1 VNRLTS
7 QLAVLLFGSGACA
20 LVYQVAW
27 FREFR
32 LVFGA
37 STAATGAVL
46 ALFVA
51 GLGAGGLWLGQRAD
65 RHARPVR
72 LYALLEL
79 GIAASAALTPMLL
92 FVTRRAYV
100 GLGGTPVLGLFAGT
114 LLRLVL
120 SALVLAVP
128 TFLMGGTLP
137 AVARAVQAHDDLG
150 RRRIGWLY
158 GVNTLGA
165 VTGCVAANFFLL
177 ETLGTRRT
185 LLGACAVNALVALV
199 AWWLS
204 RGAVVANAAIAPPAL
219 SGRTAGD
226 DSSAS
231 RARTAGA
238 DSEPIAR
245 FVVFAAAAAGFAFFV
260 MEIVWYR
267 MLGPLLGGTVFTFG
281 LILAVAL
288 LGVGLG
294 GAFYGVLEKGRRPSL
309 ASFAVTSVLEALCM
323 AVPYALGDRVATLAL
338 GLRSLEILGFPGLAL
353 GWSLVAM
360 LVVLPAACVAGAQ
373 FPMLIALL
381 GEGAHGVGRQTGL
394 AYAANTAGGIVG
406 SLLGGFVLLPTVGA
420 LGCWRGVVAL
430 LVVLGLAAAALAART
445 GKIGGRLAVATGLAS
460 IALLLLRATGP
471 TALFRHSPIGVGRV
485 PTETTSSPNGW
496 RSWIEAEQRGILWEA
511 DGVESAVALSNRA
524 GLAFVVNGKVDGH
537 IRADAPTQVMS
548 GMVGAILH
556 PNPKN
561 ALVIGLG
568 TGSSAGWLGAIPEL
582 SRVDVV
588 ELEPAIL
595 RVAKDCAV
603 VNHDVLDNPKV
614 HIAIGDAREVLLA
627 TRAKYDLIFS
637 EPSNPYRAGIASLFT
652 VEYYRSVLDRLEQG
666 GLFLQWVQAYD
677 VDSTTVKKIYAT
689 LGAVFPAVETWEL
702 GANDLLLVGS
712 REPLALDAAT
722 LRAKVARE
730 PYKTALATS
739 WRAIDLEGFLAHFV
753 AGPAMTR
760 AIADDEPELNT
771 DDRTLVE
778 FAFARSAN
786 HRGGFDSVEVMAT
799 ARARGEARPDV
810 RGEVA
815 WDRVD
820 DGRITFRT
828 SEAESG
834 PPPPNLRPA
843 QRARAAAQ
851 AQYLAGQWAS
861 VVEIWQ
867 AQGREPTDPTELA
880 VVAEAMAEQGDEG
893 ALRYAEALRELEPAE
908 ADAIAARLLARQGKL
923 GDAMSAL
930 EAAFARHR
938 TDPWPMPVIMRHAVE
953 LAADLATRDAALA
966 ARAYAALRQPFAGDL
981 QQEMRTDAMLV
992 AAGQLPLETA
1002 CVEALSGLEPHV
1014 PWRLSVLS
1022 WRSRCYEA
1030 HKPIWAAR
1038 AARDVDQYLRGE
1050 ATPFG
1055 VGLTNVEL
1063 R

>member
-1 VNRLTS
+1 VNRLATK
-7 QLAVLLFGSGACA
+7 LALLLFGSGACA

-46 ALFVA
+46 AFFVA
-51 GLGAGGLWLGQRAD
+51 GLGAGSLWLGRRAD
-65 RHARPVR
+65 RHLNPVR
-72 LYALLEL
+72 LYAWLEL
-79 GIAASAALTPMLL
+79 GIALSAVLTPALL
-92 FVTRRAYV
+92 WITRRAYIA
-100 GLGGTPVLGLFAGT
+100 LGGTPVLGLFGGT

-137 AVARAVQAHDDLG
+137 AVARAVESDDDLG

-158 GVNTLGA
+158 GLNTLGA
-165 VTGCVAANFFLL
+165 VVGSLAANFWLL

-185 LLGACAVNALVALV
+185 LLSACAVNALVAGAAGWLARSAGRRPQSAASGTQGISPSVSAPV
-199 AWWLS
+199 A
-204 RGAVVANAAIAPPAL
+204 RFTVVAAA
-219 SGRTAGD
+219 
-226 DSSAS
+226 
-231 RARTAGA
+231 
-238 DSEPIAR
+238 
-245 FVVFAAAAAGFAFFV
+245 VAGFAFFV

-288 LGVGLG
+288 FGVGLG

-309 ASFAVTSVLEALCM
+309 ASFAITSVLEALCM
-323 AVPYALGDRVATLAL
+323 AIPYALGDRVATIALA
-338 GLRSLEILGFPGLAL
+338 LRSLEILGFSGLAV
-353 GWSLVAM
+353 GWALVAM
-360 LVVLPAACVAGAQ
+360 LVVLPAACVAGVQ

-381 GEGAHGVGRQTGL
+381 GTGSADVGRQTGL
-394 AYAANTAGGIVG
+394 AYAANTVGGIAG

-430 LVVLGLAAAALAART
+430 LIVLGVAAAAMAARREPLN
-445 GKIGGRLAVATGLAS
+445 GRLFAAALLAS
-460 IALLLLRATGP
+460 CALLLLRATGP
-471 TALFRHSPIGVGRV
+471 TALFRHSPIGVGRT
-485 PTETTSSPNGW
+485 PAEMTASPNAW
-496 RSWIEAEQRGILWEA
+496 RSWVNAERRGIKWEA
-511 DGVESAVALSNRA
+511 DGVESAVAMSNRA

-556 PNPKN
+556 PAPKS

-582 SRVDVV
+582 AEVDVV

-595 RVAKDCAV
+595 RVARDCAI
-603 VNHDVLDNPKV
+603 VNRDVMDNPKV
-614 HIAIGDAREVLLA
+614 HVVIGDAREVLLT
-627 TRAKYDLIFS
+627 TRSKYDLVFS

-652 VEYYRSVLDRLEQG
+652 VEYYRSVLDRLEKG

-677 VDSTTVKKIYAT
+677 VDSRTVKKIYAT
-689 LGAVFPAVETWEL
+689 LGAVFPSVETWEL

-712 REPLALDAAT
+712 REPLVYDASA
-722 LRAKVARE
+722 LRAKVERE
-730 PYKTALATS
+730 PYKSALAS
-739 WRAIDLEGFLAHFV
+739 AWRAIDLEGFLAHFV
-753 AGPAMTR
+753 AGPGLAR
-760 AIADDEPELNT
+760 AIVDDESTLNT
-771 DDRTLVE
+771 DDRSVVE

-786 HRGGFDSVEVMAT
+786 HRGGFDSVEVVAT
-799 ARARGEARPDV
+799 ARARDEARPEV
-810 RGEVA
+810 RGDVA

-820 DGRITFRT
+820 DERITFRT

-834 PPPPNLRPA
+834 PPPPHLRPA
-843 QRARAAAQ
+843 QRVRAAAL
-851 AQYLAGQWAS
+851 AQYLAGQWGS
-861 VVEIWQ
+861 VVELWQ
-867 AQGREPTDPTELA
+867 RQGREPADPTELA
-880 VVAEAMAEQGDEG
+880 VVAEAMSELGDEG
-893 ALRYAEALRELEPAE
+893 ALRYAEMLRTLQPAE
-908 ADAIAARLLARQGKL
+908 ADAVVARLRARQDKPEE
-923 GDAMSAL
+923 AMTAL
-930 EAAFARHR
+930 EATFARHR
-938 TDPWPMPVIMRHAVE
+938 IDPWPLPAIMRRSIE
-953 LAADLATRDAALA
+953 LAADLSKRDRALA
-966 ARAYAALRQPFAGDL
+966 ERAYAALRMPFAGDL
-981 QQEMRTDAMLV
+981 QQELRTDAMLV
-992 AAGQLPLETA
+992 AAGQLPLDVA

-1030 HKPIWAAR
+1030 HKPAWAGR
-1038 AARDVDQYLRGE
+1038 AARELDEYLSGE
-1050 ATPFG
+1050 AAPFG
-1055 VGLTNVEL
+1055 EGLTNVEL

>member
-1 VNRLTS
+1 
-7 QLAVLLFGSGACA
+7 
-20 LVYQVAW
+20 
-27 FREFR
+27 
-32 LVFGA
+32 
-37 STAATGAVL
+37 
-46 ALFVA
+46 
-51 GLGAGGLWLGQRAD
+51 
-65 RHARPVR
+65 
-72 LYALLEL
+72 
-79 GIAASAALTPMLL
+79 
-92 FVTRRAYV
+92 
-100 GLGGTPVLGLFAGT
+100 
-114 LLRLVL
+114 
-120 SALVLAVP
+120 
-128 TFLMGGTLP
+128 
-137 AVARAVQAHDDLG
+137 
-150 RRRIGWLY
+150 
-158 GVNTLGA
+158 
-165 VTGCVAANFFLL
+165 
-177 ETLGTRRT
+177 
-185 LLGACAVNALVALV
+185 
-199 AWWLS
+199 
-204 RGAVVANAAIAPPAL
+204 
-219 SGRTAGD
+219 
-226 DSSAS
+226 
-231 RARTAGA
+231 
-238 DSEPIAR
+238 
-245 FVVFAAAAAGFAFFV
+245 

-309 ASFAVTSVLEALCM
+309 ASFAITSVLEALCM
-323 AVPYALGDRVATLAL
+323 ALPYALGDRVATTALA
-338 GLRSLEILGFPGLAL
+338 LRSLEILGFPGLAL
-353 GWSLVAM
+353 GWALVAM
-360 LVVLPAACVAGAQ
+360 LVVLPAACVAGVQ

-381 GEGAHGVGRQTGL
+381 GEGSEDVGRQTGL
-394 AYAANTAGGIVG
+394 AYAANTAGAIAG

-420 LGCWRGVVAL
+420 LGCWRGVVVL
-430 LVVLGLAAAALAART
+430 LVVLGLAAAAIALRR
-445 GKIGGRLAVATGLAS
+445 GHLSGRLAIAVGLAS
-460 IALLLLRATGP
+460 VALLLLRATGP
-471 TALFRHSPIGVGRV
+471 TALFRHSPIGVGRI
-485 PTETTSSPNGW
+485 PAEMTSSPNAW
-496 RSWIEAEQRGILWEA
+496 RSWVNAERRGIQWEA

-556 PNPKN
+556 PQPKS

-582 SRVDVV
+582 ERVDVV

-595 RVAKDCAV
+595 RVARDCTV
-603 VNHDVLDNPKV
+603 VNHGVLDNPKV
-614 HIAIGDAREVLLA
+614 KIVIGDAREVLLT
-627 TRAKYDLIFS
+627 TRAKYDLVFS

-652 VEYYRSVLDRLEQG
+652 LEYYRSVFDRLEDG

-677 VDSTTVKKIYAT
+677 VDSRTVKKIYAT
-689 LGAVFPAVETWEL
+689 LAAVFPSVQTWEL

-712 REPLALDAAT
+712 REPLVLDAAV

-730 PYKTALATS
+730 PYQAALAAA
-739 WRAIDLEGFLAHFV
+739 WRAIEMEGFLAHFV
-753 AGPAMTR
+753 AGPSLAR
-760 AIADDEPELNT
+760 AIADEEPSLNT

-786 HRGGFDSVEVMAT
+786 HRGGFDSVEVVAT

-820 DGRITFRT
+820 DERITFRT

-834 PPPPNLRPA
+834 PPPPDLRPA
-843 QRARAAAQ
+843 QRLRAAAQ

-861 VVEIWQ
+861 VVELWQ
-867 AQGREPTDPTELA
+867 AQGRDPTDPTELA

-893 ALRYAEALRELEPAE
+893 ALRYAQALRALQPAE
-908 ADAIAARLLARQGKL
+908 ADAILARLRARQDKREE
-923 GDAMSAL
+923 AMAFL
-930 EAAFARHR
+930 ESAFARHR
-938 TDPWPMPVIMRHAVE
+938 VDPWPMPVIMRHAVE
-953 LAADLATRDAALA
+953 LAADLAKGDRALA
-966 ARAYAALRQPFAGDL
+966 ERVYAALRQPFAGDL

-1030 HKPIWAAR
+1030 HKPAWAGR
-1038 AARDVDQYLRGE
+1038 AARDLDEYLSGE
-1050 ATPFG
+1050 AAPFG
-1055 VGLTNVEL
+1055 EGLTNVEL